1 MRRLLAL
8 LNLVF
13 STIFLSII
21 AVLIALF
28 DPSGKINDFL
38 ARLWARLHLFICG
51 IKVYTDGFQEI
62 HKSPCIFMCNHQSVL
77 DIFALYCSLKVPFK
91 WVAKKELFSVPF
103 LGWALK
109 AGGHIDMDR
118 KNARNAVKALNR
130 AYKYLKEGTSVL
142 IFPEGT
148 WGRGERLLP
157 FKKGGFNLA
166 VKAGAPIIPVAIKG
180 TGWLQPEG
188 FYVPRSKGTIYVS
201 IAKPIY
207 HSKDIPS
214 QRAYLMD
221 KVKSEIEELLSKRL

>member
-8 LNLVF
+8 LNLIF
-13 STIFLSII
+13 STIFLSLI
-21 AVLIALF
+21 AVPMAAF
-28 DPSGKINDFL
+28 DPSGKINDFI
-38 ARLWARLHLFICG
+38 ARLWVRLHLFICG
-51 IKVYTDGFQEI
+51 IKVYTDGFKDI
-62 HKSPCIFMCNHQSVL
+62 HSPCIFMCNHRSVL
-77 DIFALYCSLKVPFK
+77 DIFALYSALHVPFK

-118 KNARNAVKALNR
+118 KNARNAVKSLNR
-130 AYKYLKEGTSVL
+130 AYEYLKEGTNVL

-148 WGRGERLLP
+148 WGKGERLLP
-157 FKKGGFNLA
+157 FKRGGFNLA
-166 VKAGAPIIPVAIKG
+166 IKAEVPIIPVAIKG
-180 TGWLQPEG
+180 TEWLQPEG
-188 FYVPRSKGTIYVS
+188 FNVPRSKGTIYVS

-221 KVKSEIEELLSKRL
+221 IVKSEIERLISKRS